1 MTPLVALAL
10 SIGALGGIAT
20 ALFLK
25 ANWFI
30 WAGFIAWACFFHSGG
45 DTEAL
50 KKTIIGNLWGIFCAL
65 IAAFLLFS
73 SLGTSLGGAAAPVIV
88 GLTVFIMVIGA
99 HFKPFSTIPA
109 AVYGYAS
116 TFAAILMSATAVAT
130 ENLVIVGIE
139 GNPVIKVAVSMI
151 VGALFGIASAKLAGA
166 LTKKA

>member
-10 SIGALGGIAT
+10 SIGVLGGIAT
-20 ALFLK
+20 ALYLK
-25 ANWFI
+25 VGLAI

-45 DTEAL
+45 DGEAL

-65 IAAFLLFS
+65 LAAAMLFS
-73 SLGTSLGGAAAPVIV
+73 SLGASLGGAAAPVIV

-116 TFAAILMSATAVAT
+116 TFAAILMSATAVVM
-130 ENLVIVGIE
+130 ENLMIVGIE
-139 GNPVIKVAVSMI
+139 GNPVIKVALSMI
-151 VGALFGIASAKLAGA
+151 IGALFGLASAKLAAA

>member
-10 SIGALGGIAT
+10 SIGVLGGIAT
-20 ALFLK
+20 ALYLK
-25 ANWFI
+25 VGLAI

-45 DTEAL
+45 DGEAL

-65 IAAFLLFS
+65 LAAAMLFS
-73 SLGTSLGGAAAPVIV
+73 SFGASLGGAAAPVIV
-88 GLTVFIMVIGA
+88 GLTVAIMVLGA

-116 TFAAILMSATAVAT
+116 TFAAILMSATAVVM
-130 ENLVIVGIE
+130 ENLMIVGIE
-139 GNPVIKVAVSMI
+139 GNPVIKVALSMI
-151 VGALFGIASAKLAGA
+151 VGALFGIASAKLAAA